1 MSPELANRLTWIF
14 TLDKNLFYGHR
25 DSTEKWALLSPNKIL
40 TIFLTHSLSPYLSL
54 SLTYFLYLS
63 LVHTLFLSLSLTLS
77 LLHSLFLSL
86 FLPSPSLSLS
96 LFLNVRTYFV
106 SENQHRVVC
115 QVFFA
120 DFEKIFFTLQNF
132 LILEKWEGGRRS
144 WYWFFSILYWKLD
157 SFSAFFSNFSNGLA
171 LLKST

>member
-40 TIFLTHSLSPYLSL
+40 TIFLPHSFTHYLSLSISLSL
-54 SLTYFLYLS
+54 SLTF
-63 LVHTLFLSLSLTLS
+63 SLS
-77 LLHSLFLSL
+77 LSL
-86 FLPSPSLSLS
+86 FLPSPFFSISLSLS
-96 LFLNVRTYFV
+96 FFLNVRTLFV

-132 LILEKWEGGRRS
+132 LILEKWEGGRRRS
-144 WYWFFSILYWKLD
+144 W
-157 SFSAFFSNFSNGLA
+157 
-171 LLKST
+171 